1 MPSSNSRQVWN
12 EMRGLWRDIIA
23 EVSPTHAL
31 YLAMHMHPMY
41 SNLSNTPPETR
52 TTLLF
57 RESRICYKHRELRFH
72 PRARLLLYRR
82 SSPPIPLCHETRFRK
97 VPPVLFSFLFFFFK
111 EINLFWILQS
121 WGVSTPFPAWW
132 VSSARFLRSS
142 VEHPWRCRA
151 TELGRGRYEL
161 WPIIGRATSVTGA
174 ANQRSNLKWLLMY
187 CVYELRRA

>member
-1 MPSSNSRQVWN
+1 MKCEVCGATSSRRCRLH
-12 EMRGLWRDIIA
+12 MRFISQCTCIRCTVTCQTRHRKRGQHSCFARVGFATNTASSVSIRARDSYCTA
-23 EVSPTHAL
+23 AL
-31 YLAMHMHPMY
+31 L
-41 SNLSNTPPETR
+41 
-52 TTLLF
+52 
-57 RESRICYKHRELRFH
+57 LRF
-72 PRARLLLYRR
+72 LYVTRR
-82 SSPPIPLCHETRFRK
+82 DLEKCLRFFF
-97 VPPVLFSFLFFFFK
+97 LFFFFFFK